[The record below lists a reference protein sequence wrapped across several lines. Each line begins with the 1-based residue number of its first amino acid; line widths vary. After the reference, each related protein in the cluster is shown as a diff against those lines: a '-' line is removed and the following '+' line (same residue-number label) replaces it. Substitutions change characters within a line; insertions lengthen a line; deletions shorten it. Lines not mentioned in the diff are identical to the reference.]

1 MPIVGEMP
9 SDHFPTAAAI
19 RQIIPLAEKREAL
32 LKKIDELDE
41 QISELKAAKPVPQ
54 PREEP
59 RPVRKEPAR
68 SNAGKVAESEKNEDT
83 TAKILKLLKTAGAK
97 GISTKEIASRL
108 GMKVQNVHVWFSF
121 KGRKLSALQ
130 KVGQARWTLG
140 A

>member
-1 MPIVGEMP
+1 MLRKVEKIVE
-9 SDHFPTAAAI
+9 S
-19 RQIIPLAEKREAL
+19 
-32 LKKIDELDE
+32 
-41 QISELKAAKPVPQ
+41 AK
-54 PREEP
+54 EE
-59 RPVRKEPAR
+59 
-68 SNAGKVAESEKNEDT
+68 GT

-97 GISTKEIASRL
+97 GVTTKEIASRL